1 MVPFKPVAFLG
12 KIRLGTKTTQKV
24 RMVIKIK
31 NPNKKKKLGW
41 NTKCKLCLL
50 PSLLGTAV
58 FFVVPYLRVLYYSLI
73 DNQFR
78 RNFVWFDNYIETLQN
93 KYFLLALKNSLLL
106 IMIAVPILMVSALLI
121 SLVLSYGIKWVRKTR
136 FAFILPMVIPTAS
149 IVIIWRGVFADIPS
163 ALPIYLLFIWK
174 NIGICIVLLTAAFTS
189 IESNIYEAARLDG
202 ANSFTLHTKIT
213 IPMIMPTIFFTV
225 LLSIVNS
232 FKIFKESYLFY
243 GTNYPPDHSYTLQ
256 YYMNNNFLKLD
267 YQSLATSAVLTSIL
281 IFAIVI
287 IGMLIQRRYSR

>member
-1 MVPFKPVAFLG
+1 MKKCFK
-12 KIRLGTKTTQKV
+12 
-24 RMVIKIK
+24 
-31 NPNKKKKLGW
+31 W

-50 PSLLGTAV
+50 PSLIGTAA

-73 DNQFR
+73 DSQFK

-93 KYFLLALKNSLLL
+93 KYFQLALKNSLLIIL
-106 IMIAVPILMVSALLI
+106 IAVPILIVFALII
-121 SLVLSYGIKWVRKTR
+121 SLALSYGIKWVRKTR
-136 FAFILPMVIPTAS
+136 FAFVLPMVIPTAS
-149 IVIIWRGVFADIPS
+149 IVLIWRGVFAES
-163 ALPIYLLFIWK
+163 ETVLPIYLLFIWK

-189 IESNIYEAARLDG
+189 IERSVFEAARLDG
-202 ANSFTLHTKIT
+202 ANSFILHTKIT
-213 IPMIMPTIFFTV
+213 VPMIAPTVFFTV

-232 FKIFKESYLFY
+232 FKIFKESYLYY

-281 IFAIVI
+281 VFGIVMA
-287 IGMLIQRRYSR
+287 GMAIQRRYNR